1 MNNSSNHRHPT
12 WLFAATSAYLVTV
25 FVADLLTPAPLD
37 IWVLY
42 LPLILLQIR
51 FSASRQITIT
61 AVASTVLMT
70 LETYLTHREF
80 GFTFTF
86 IFANLLMRVVALWS
100 IAIAG
105 LIIVN
110 NVVRRKELEYEVLQ
124 TAAGEQ
130 QRIGRELH
138 DSVGQELTALGLMA
152 NALDQRLQ
160 SANIETQIIDR
171 LTSGISRVQDHIRT
185 LSHGLIPVPIE
196 AKGLLAALE
205 GLAADTTEKSGLP
218 VRFAFAD
225 HVSVNDHAVATHLY
239 RIAQEAVSNALR
251 HGHPQHIDLVLRGE
265 GNELSLTIEDDGVG
279 IRYPLPDS
287 SGKGLHIMQYRAE
300 QIGGVLQLRRR
311 KDGGTMVTCMLTHNP
326 QQVPNDDSDYAG
338 ACQNLDR

>member
-1 MNNSSNHRHPT
+1 MNNSTNHRHSI
-12 WLFAATSAYLVTV
+12 WLIAATSAYLVTV

-51 FSASRQITIT
+51 FCATRQITVT
-61 AVASTVLMT
+61 AAASTALMT
-70 LETYLTHREF
+70 LETYLTNF
-80 GFTFTF
+80 QLGFTF
-86 IFANLLMRVVALWS
+86 ILANLVMRVVALWS

-110 NVVRRKELEYEVLQ
+110 NVIRRKELEYEVLQ
-124 TAAGEQ
+124 IAGDEQ

-160 SANIETQIIDR
+160 SAKVDTQIVDR
-171 LTSGISRVQDHIRT
+171 LTSGLSRVQDHIRT

-205 GLAADTTEKSGLP
+205 DLAADTTEKSGVP
-218 VRFAFAD
+218 VSFSSPD
-225 HVSVNDHAVATHLY
+225 HVSVDDHSVATHLY
-239 RIAQEAVSNALR
+239 RIAQEAVNNALR
-251 HGHPQHIDLVLRGE
+251 HGHPQHIDLALRGE
-265 GNELSLTIEDDGVG
+265 GDELSLIIEDDGVG

-287 SGKGLHIMQYRAE
+287 GGKGLHIMQ
-300 QIGGVLQLRRR
+300 
-311 KDGGTMVTCMLTHNP
+311 
-326 QQVPNDDSDYAG
+326 
-338 ACQNLDR
+338 

>member
-12 WLFAATSAYLVTV
+12 WLIAATSAYLVTV
-25 FVADLLTPAPLD
+25 FVADLLTPPQLD

-51 FSASRQITIT
+51 FSASRQIILT
-61 AVASTVLMT
+61 AAASTVLMT
-70 LETYLTHREF
+70 LETYLTNRVL
-80 GFTFTF
+80 GFTF
-86 IFANLLMRVVALWS
+86 ILANLVMRVVALWS
-100 IAIAG
+100 IVIAG

-110 NVVRRKELEYEVLQ
+110 NVIRRKELEYEVLQ
-124 TAAGEQ
+124 IAGNEQ

-160 SANIETQIIDR
+160 SAKVDTQIIDR
-171 LTSGISRVQDHIRT
+171 LTSGLSRVQDHIRT

-205 GLAADTTEKSGLP
+205 DLAADTTEKSGVP
-218 VRFAFAD
+218 VSFSSPD
-225 HVSVNDHAVATHLY
+225 HVSVNDHSVATHLY

-251 HGHPQHIDLVLRGE
+251 HGHPQHIDVTLRGE
-265 GNELSLTIEDDGVG
+265 GDELSLTIEDDGVG
-279 IRYPLPDS
+279 IRNPLPDS
-287 SGKGLHIMQYRAE
+287 GGKGLHIMQYRAE

-311 KDGGTMVTCMLTHNP
+311 KEGGTMVTCTLTHNP
-326 QQVPNDDSDYAG
+326 QQVPNDDADYAST
-338 ACQNLDR
+338 CQNLDR

>member
-1 MNNSSNHRHPT
+1 MNNSSNQRHPA
-12 WLFAATSAYLVTV
+12 WLLAATVAYLVAV
-25 FVADLLTPAPLD
+25 FTADLVTPSKLD

-51 FSASRQITIT
+51 FSASRQIILT
-61 AVASTVLMT
+61 AAAATVLMT
-70 LETYLTHREF
+70 LETYLTNRES
-80 GFTFTF
+80 GFTF
-86 IFANLLMRVVALWS
+86 ILGNLVMRVVALWS

-110 NVVRRKELEYEVLQ
+110 NIIRRKELEYEVLQ
-124 TAAGEQ
+124 IAGNEQ
-130 QRIGRELH
+130 QRIGR

-152 NALDQRLQ
+152 NALGQRLQ
-160 SANIETQIIDR
+160 SAKVDTQIIDR
-171 LTSGISRVQDHIRT
+171 LTTGLSHVQDQIRT

-205 GLAADTTEKSGLP
+205 DLAADTTEKSGVLVSFSSP
-218 VRFAFAD
+218 D
-225 HVSVNDHAVATHLY
+225 HASVSDHAVATHLY

-251 HGHPQHIDLVLRGE
+251 HGHPQHIDLILRVE
-265 GNELSLTIEDDGVG
+265 GDELSLIIEDDGVG
-279 IRYPLPDS
+279 IRYPEADS
-287 SGKGLHIMQYRAE
+287 GGKGLHIMQYRAE

-311 KDGGTMVTCMLTHNP
+311 KEGGTMVTCTLTHNP
-326 QQVPNDDSDYAG
+326 QQVSNDDSDYAS

>member
-1 MNNSSNHRHPT
+1 MNSSSNLRHPA
-12 WLFAATSAYLVTV
+12 WLLTATVAYLVTV
-25 FVADLLTPAPLD
+25 FAADVLTPSPLD

-51 FSASRQITIT
+51 FTASRQIILT
-61 AVASTVLMT
+61 ATASTVLMT
-70 LETYLTHREF
+70 LETYLTHREL
-80 GFTFTF
+80 GFTF
-86 IFANLLMRVVALWS
+86 IMANLVMRVVALWS

-110 NVVRRKELEYEVLQ
+110 NIVRRKELEYEVLQ
-124 TAAGEQ
+124 TAANEQ

-138 DSVGQELTALGLMA
+138 DSVGQELTGLGLMA
-152 NALDQRLQ
+152 NALEQRLQ
-160 SANIETQIIDR
+160 SAKVETQIIDR

-205 GLAADTTEKSGLP
+205 DLAADTAEKSGIP
-218 VRFAFAD
+218 VDFAALD
-225 HVSVNDHAVATHLY
+225 HLSVADHAVATHLY

-251 HGHPQHIDLVLRGE
+251 HGHPRHIHLTLRGE
-265 GNELSLTIEDDGVG
+265 GDELTLAIEDDGVG
-279 IRYPLPDS
+279 IRNPLPDS
-287 SGKGLHIMQYRAE
+287 GGKGLHIMQYRAE

-311 KDGGTMVTCMLTHNP
+311 KEGGTIVRCTLTHNP
-326 QQVPNDDSDYAG
+326 QQVSNDDTDYAS